1 VAGRHDWQTW
11 DAYQETHYSN
21 LEAFPTFI
29 LDDRLSIEIGPVSV
43 IWDGVLVLAGNV
55 ELSVEKVQDVMT
67 RRDGR
72 KAVRTRRYAYHATVA
87 VDGRKRGILRYDNHH
102 SHPRHPD
109 AHHRHVRDAAGAARV
124 EYVGAGNWPT
134 LGEVI
139 KELEGWLTSG
149 EVERLRALLRTRPLA
164 LGEPD
169 ELD

>member
-1 VAGRHDWQTW
+1 MAGKHDWQTW

-29 LDDRLSIEIGPVSV
+29 LDDRLSIEIGPASV
-43 IWDGVLVLAGNV
+43 IWDGGTHSCRRPGAIGR
-55 ELSVEKVQDVMT
+55 KVQDVTT

-72 KAVRTRRYAYHATVA
+72 KAVRTRKYAYHATIA

-109 AHHRHVRDAAGAARV
+109 AHHRHIRDDAANARI
-124 EYVGAGNWPT
+124 EYVGAEGWPT

-139 KELEGWLTSG
+139 KELEGWLASG
-149 EVERLRALLRTRPLA
+149 EVDRLLTLLRTRPLGA
-164 LGEPD
+164 AEPD